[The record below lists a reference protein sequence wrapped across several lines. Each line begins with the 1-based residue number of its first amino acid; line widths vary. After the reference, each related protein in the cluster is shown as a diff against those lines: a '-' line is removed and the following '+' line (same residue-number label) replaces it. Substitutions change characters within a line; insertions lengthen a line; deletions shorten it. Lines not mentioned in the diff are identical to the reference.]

1 MKAEVGLWIDRKKTV
16 IVTGEGEEIV
26 TLESNL
32 EKDVKT
38 NSEARGKTA
47 FGAINFPAEDQQDR
61 RFALHLNKYYSK
73 VIEHLRGADAVVI
86 FGPGEAKFE
95 LEKRFEHE
103 GLKVNIL
110 GIETADKLT
119 TRQFTAKVKQFF
131 ANKKLPAH

>member
-16 IVTGEGEEIV
+16 IVTGEGKDIV
-26 TLESNL
+26 TLESDMD
-32 EKDVKT
+32 KYVRT

-61 RFALHLNKYYSK
+61 RTAEHLNKYYSK
-73 VIEHLRGADAVVI
+73 VIEHLRGANALVI

-95 LEKRFEHE
+95 LEKRLEHE

-119 TRQFTAKVKQFF
+119 VRQITAKVKKFF
-131 ANKKLPAH
+131 ANKKLPVQ